1 MPPADAYQEWLAAID
16 RFLGSKCSVSSIDAL
31 TALYDATDGP
41 NWTNSRNW
49 NTDAPLEEW
58 YGVGTGRD
66 GGVTVLDLRANGLN
80 GSIPAALAG
89 LSELE
94 GLDLGENALTG
105 PLPAALGSLP
115 NLRLLDLGKNAL
127 SGPIPDVLG
136 DLSELITLNLGA
148 NQLSGSIPSALSRAS
163 KLERLYLHE
172 NALSGSIPDSLS
184 RLSNLERL
192 YLHGNALSGSI
203 RSSLG
208 RLSNL
213 EQLYLH
219 ENRLRGS
226 VPDSL
231 GGLLNLEE
239 LSLAYN
245 PRVSGTLPRGLR
257 RDSLRYLNVLETQTC
272 GPADWMDWVPDI
284 YFVGELCGAE
294 SVTIDVAIVYT
305 QAAREAAGGARTI
318 WMEIDKK
325 IAETNQAF
333 ADSGVRHRVR
343 LAARTEVDYDETA
356 DGNTVVSEF
365 GEDEMVVD
373 GALALDRLRREG
385 DGYMD
390 DVHDLRRDAGADIV
404 HLLLANGNAGGRTGR
419 NSPFGL
425 SILSHPDA
433 FPHELGHNMGLRHDR
448 YQTYYHE
455 TEDRTISTGP
465 EFGYVNQRMFQEGAE
480 ESSRWT
486 TLMAYPTQ
494 CTDANEE
501 WRCPR
506 LFRFSN
512 PRQMV
517 DGDPLGVPVVPGV
530 VYDRRGLRG
539 LADAVAVLNAAGPAV
554 AAWMDRD
561 PISFSIPDRGSLS
574 RTSIGMEAV
583 MRSGYGRIGAGARST
598 TPSGIA
604 IFGFRQGGVLIAE
617 AGVPASEP
625 LQEGRIFAEVDGNV
639 NTGLAIANPNNA
651 LATIGFYFTDA
662 GGERFGEGSFELGG
676 HEQTAKF
683 LNQAPFNG
691 GDEVL
696 GTFTFTSSVPIAVIA
711 LRGLTNRD
719 GEFLMTTLPVA
730 PLRPASRAS
739 RDTVYFP
746 HFTDGNGW
754 TTQVILVNPTDTRIA
769 GTVEFIGQGSD
780 TMAADPVV
788 LTLDDGRTGSRFSY
802 SIPPRASYRIVT
814 SNPSGGVTSGSVR
827 ATPNRG
833 NAAPSG
839 LVVFS
844 FASGS
849 KTVSEAG
856 VPALP
861 AGSAFRVYVELSGTP
876 NEPGSIR
883 TGLAITNTADTD
895 NSVTLEV
902 MHLDGSMAV
911 APVSFSLAPSG
922 QVARFIDDIIDS
934 LPAEFSGVVRVT
946 STEDVA
952 IVGLRL
958 RYNDR
963 GELKMTTTPPTD
975 ETDPPTMADRFF
987 PHIVDSAGWST
998 QFILFNGA
1006 AGQSSSGTL
1015 SFFDTAGEPWDLPTT
1030 PP

>member
-1 MPPADAYQEWLAAID
+1 
-16 RFLGSKCSVSSIDAL
+16 
-31 TALYDATDGP
+31 
-41 NWTNSRNW
+41 
-49 NTDAPLEEW
+49 
-58 YGVGTGRD
+58 
-66 GGVTVLDLRANGLN
+66 
-80 GSIPAALAG
+80 
-89 LSELE
+89 
-94 GLDLGENALTG
+94 
-105 PLPAALGSLP
+105 
-115 NLRLLDLGKNAL
+115 
-127 SGPIPDVLG
+127 
-136 DLSELITLNLGA
+136 
-148 NQLSGSIPSALSRAS
+148 
-163 KLERLYLHE
+163 
-172 NALSGSIPDSLS
+172 
-184 RLSNLERL
+184 
-192 YLHGNALSGSI
+192 
-203 RSSLG
+203 
-208 RLSNL
+208 
-213 EQLYLH
+213 
-219 ENRLRGS
+219 
-226 VPDSL
+226 
-231 GGLLNLEE
+231 
-239 LSLAYN
+239 
-245 PRVSGTLPRGLR
+245 
-257 RDSLRYLNVLETQTC
+257 
-272 GPADWMDWVPDI
+272 MDWVRDI
-284 YFVGELCGAE
+284 YFLGELCGAE

-333 ADSGVRHRVR
+333 AHSGVRHRVR
-343 LAARTEVDYDETA
+343 LVARTEVDYDETA

-365 GEDEMVVD
+365 DEAERVVNGD
-373 GALALDRLRREG
+373 LALDRLRSEG

-390 DVHDLRRDAGADIV
+390 DVHGMRQDAGADIV
-404 HLLLANGNAGGRTGR
+404 HLLVANGNGGGHAGR

-425 SILSHPDA
+425 SILGHPDA

-455 TEDRTISTGP
+455 TEGRTISTGP

-530 VYDRRGLRG
+530 VYDRRGQRG

-651 LATIGFYFTDA
+651 RATIGFYFTDA
-662 GGERFGEGSFELGG
+662 GGERFGEGSFQLGG

-730 PLRPASRAS
+730 PVAPASTAS
-739 RDTVYFP
+739 ADTVYFP

-754 TTQVILVNPTDTRIA
+754 TTQVVLVNPTDTRIA

-802 SIPPRASYRIVT
+802 SIAPRASYRIVT

-827 ATPNRG
+827 ATPNQG

-895 NSVTLEV
+895 NMVTLEV
-902 MHLDGSMAV
+902 TGLDGAMAMGV
-911 APVSFSLAPSG
+911 APVMLPLPPSG
-922 QVARFIDDIIDS
+922 QVARFIDDLFNS

-963 GELKMTTTPPTD
+963 GELKITTTPPTD
-975 ETDPPTMADRFF
+975 ETDPPTLADRFF

-1015 SFFDTAGEPWDLPTT
+1015 SFFDTEGEPWDLPTT
-1030 PP
+1030 PH